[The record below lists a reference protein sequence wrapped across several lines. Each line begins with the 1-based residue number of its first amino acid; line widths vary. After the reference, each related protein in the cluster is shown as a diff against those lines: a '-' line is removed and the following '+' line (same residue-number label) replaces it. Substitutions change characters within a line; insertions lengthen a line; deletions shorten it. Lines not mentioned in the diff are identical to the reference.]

1 MRYDEGLWEDA
12 VKDWRLDDSARVWVH
27 VASRKMT
34 LDEAHI
40 VQAHLDEFVAG
51 WQAHGAPLTAQ
62 ASVVHGWMV
71 LLAVDERPQPAT
83 GCSIDASVSALK
95 QVANLHP
102 SMVDLDLFDRMAVLH
117 RSSAET
123 PWKRTTLSTFWA
135 QRKAGLV
142 DDAEQV
148 FDTTVSTLGELKT
161 RGVVPMGTSWHAEMW

>member
-12 VKDWRLDDSARVWVH
+12 MKDWTLDDSARVWVH
-27 VASRKMT
+27 VANRRMT

-62 ASVVHGWMV
+62 AFGR
-71 LLAVDERPQPAT
+71 ARVDGASRRGRTPPTAT

-95 QVANLHP
+95 QIASLHP
-102 SMVDLDLFDRMAVLH
+102 SMVDLDVFDRMAVLH
-117 RSSAET
+117 RPTSDT
-123 PWKRTTLSTFWA
+123 PWRRTPLSTFWA

>member
-12 VKDWRLDDSARVWVH
+12 VKDWTLDDSARVWVH
-27 VASRKMT
+27 VASRRMT

-71 LLAVDERPQPAT
+71 LLAVDECPQPAT

-142 DDAEQV
+142 GDAEQV
-148 FDTTVSTLGELKT
+148 FDTTVCTLGALKT

>member
-27 VASRKMT
+27 VASRRMT
-34 LDEAHI
+34 LEEAHI

-95 QVANLHP
+95 QVASLHP
-102 SMVDLDLFDRMAVLH
+102 SMIDLDFFDRMAVLH
-117 RSSAET
+117 RSSCET
-123 PWKRTTLSTFWA
+123 LWKRTTLSTFWA

-148 FDTTVSTLGELKT
+148 FDTTVSTLGALKT
-161 RGVVPMGTSWHAEMW
+161 KGVVPMGTSWHAEMW

>member
-27 VASRKMT
+27 VASRRMT

-71 LLAVDERPQPAT
+71 LLAVDERPQLAT

-142 DDAEQV
+142 GDAEQV
-148 FDTTVSTLGELKT
+148 FDTTVCTLGALKT